1 MLALGSGFGV
11 MVLEIAGARIMA
23 PVFGLSAVPWTA
35 VIGVVLAALA
45 LGSHLG
51 GKWADEGRIPL
62 ASVLLGAG
70 AAAVLPLIAGAFPER
85 ALAMFGFIPGAM
97 ISALVLFAPP
107 VLALG
112 AVVPYLVKA
121 DTQSMATVGRKAG
134 DMSALAT
141 AGSIAG
147 TFLTGFVLLP
157 IFPLPILISIT
168 AAGIVG
174 LAGLAYWVDKQGP
187 PPALMGVT
195 ALVLGAMGIG
205 GFGQVPGLLH
215 REETVYASIAVT
227 ERTWGDDPRLIRE
240 LWQNGGSSSAE
251 YVDKGQPAHS
261 YARASGFLLEEVGS
275 RLNSALILGGAAL
288 TLPVNMKRTWPDLQL
303 DVVELDPAV
312 TRLAAEY
319 FAYGEMTEDPG
330 LVVHHQDARQ
340 FISHGDQSWDLI
352 YLDVFDHLLTVPWP
366 MVTVEAMEIY
376 RDHLNQGGFL
386 VANVLTPLGGVGM
399 GFFQRFLATAE
410 TVFPV
415 VVSYPVEWNSGPLV
429 TQNVLVV
436 MGMDPAT
443 VPSPDWPTALP
454 GAAGAPLTD
463 AHAPVEYLQAKVFLQ
478 GLGW

>member
-1 MLALGSGFGV
+1 

-45 LGSHLG
+45 LGSHYG
-51 GKWADEGRIPL
+51 GKWADDGRIPL

-70 AAAVLPLIAGAFPER
+70 ATAVLPLVGGTFPQR
-85 ALAMFGFIPGAM
+85 ALDLFGFIPGAM
-97 ISALVLFAPP
+97 MSALVLFAPP

-121 DTQSMATVGRKAG
+121 DTQSLATIGRKAG

-147 TFLTGFVLLP
+147 TFMTGFVLLP
-157 IFPLPILISIT
+157 LFPLPTLLSIT
-168 AAGIVG
+168 AASIVG
-174 LAGLAYWVDKQGP
+174 LAGLAYWVDRQGP
-187 PPALMGVT
+187 PPALMGVS
-195 ALVLGAMGIG
+195 ALVLGSMGIG

-227 ERTWGDDPRLIRE
+227 ERPWEEDGRLVRE

-251 YVDKGQPAHS
+251 YVDTGEPAHT
-261 YARASGFLLEEVGS
+261 YAKASGFLLAESGIE
-275 RLNSALILGGAAL
+275 LQSALILGGAAL
-288 TLPVNMKRTWPDLQL
+288 TLPVAMKRAWPDLL
-303 DVVELDPAV
+303 IDVVELDPAV

-319 FAYGEMTEDPG
+319 FAYGEVAGDPTFN
-330 LVVHHQDARQ
+330 VHHQDARQ
-340 FISHGDQSWDLI
+340 FISQGDRRWDLI
-352 YLDVFDHLLTVPWP
+352 FLDVFDHLLTVPWP
-366 MVTVEAMEIY
+366 MVTVEAMQIY
-376 RDHLNQGGFL
+376 GDHLTDGGYV
-386 VANVLTPLGGVGM
+386 VANVLTPLGGAGM

-410 TVFPV
+410 SVFPV
-415 VVSYPVEWNSGPLV
+415 VRTYPVVWDSPPEV

-436 MGMDPAT
+436 MGFNAAT
-443 VPSPDWPTALP
+443 MPGPDWPTALP
-454 GAAGAPLTD
+454 GAAGRPLTD
-463 AHAPVEYLQAKVFLQ
+463 DHAPVEYLQAKVFLQ

>member
-1 MLALGSGFGV
+1 

-45 LGSHLG
+45 LGSHYG
-51 GKWADEGRIPL
+51 GKWADDGRIPL

-70 AAAVLPLIAGAFPER
+70 ATAVLPLVGGTFPQR
-85 ALAMFGFIPGAM
+85 ALDLFGFIPGAM
-97 ISALVLFAPP
+97 MSALVLFAPP

-121 DTQSMATVGRKAG
+121 DTQSLATIGRKAG

-147 TFLTGFVLLP
+147 TFMTGFVLLP
-157 IFPLPILISIT
+157 LFPLPTLLSIT
-168 AAGIVG
+168 AASIVG
-174 LAGLAYWVDKQGP
+174 LAGLAYWVDRQGP
-187 PPALMGVT
+187 PPALMGVS
-195 ALVLGAMGIG
+195 ALVLGSMGIG

-227 ERTWGDDPRLIRE
+227 ERPWEEDGRLVRE

-251 YVDKGQPAHS
+251 YVDTGEPAHT
-261 YARASGFLLEEVGS
+261 YAKASGFLLAESGIE
-275 RLNSALILGGAAL
+275 LQSALILGGAAL
-288 TLPVNMKRTWPDLQL
+288 TLPVAMKRAWPDLL
-303 DVVELDPAV
+303 IDVVELDPAV

-319 FAYGEMTEDPG
+319 FAYGEVAGDPTFT
-330 LVVHHQDARQ
+330 VHHQDARQ
-340 FISHGDQSWDLI
+340 FISQGDRRWDLI
-352 YLDVFDHLLTVPWP
+352 FLDVFDHLLTVPWP
-366 MVTVEAMEIY
+366 MVTVEAMQIY
-376 RDHLNQGGFL
+376 GDHLTDGGYV
-386 VANVLTPLGGVGM
+386 VANVLTPLGGAGM

-410 TVFPV
+410 SVFPV
-415 VVSYPVEWNSGPLV
+415 VRTYPVVWDSPPEV

-436 MGMDPAT
+436 MGFNAAT
-443 VPSPDWPTALP
+443 MPGPDWPTALP
-454 GAAGAPLTD
+454 GAAGRPLTD
-463 AHAPVEYLQAKVFLQ
+463 DHAPVEYLQAKVFLQ